1 MTSDS
6 SHWSAAHRRSIL
18 FLLAVFAIAGGIST
32 FSLPVALF
40 PHVDFPRIVVAL
52 DAGDRPADQMLIAIT
67 QPVEQTVR
75 AVRGVVAVRSMTTRG
90 SAELSVNFHWGADMA
105 GALQLVESAVSHALA
120 QLPKGTTFTVRRM
133 DPAVFPVAGYSL
145 TSTSNSLV
153 ALRDLAQYEL
163 VPLLSTIEGVGSVD
177 VQGGAKAEYRV
188 DVDPNRLAAYGLD
201 MTTVANALS
210 ASNVLGSAG
219 RIEDRY
225 KLYLML
231 SDTRFHDIDDIGG
244 TVIRSSTNGVVQ
256 VRDVARVYPATEPQ
270 WVKVNADGR
279 DAVLLQVYQQPGGN
293 TVDIVRNVKRVLD
306 DYRARLPA
314 DVTLSKWYD
323 QSELIV
329 ESGSSV
335 RDAILIGVVLASLV
349 IVVFLRSARMTLI
362 AVVTVPATLA
372 ITVLL
377 LFGLNM
383 SFNVMTL
390 GGMAA
395 AVGLIADD
403 SIVMVEHI
411 VRRLRELG
419 SAARR
424 AAMRLCGGR
433 RRNSH
438 DRSRDRRRRRS
449 SFLCRWPFS
458 AA

>member
-1 MTSDS
+1 MTPDS

-18 FLLAVFAIAGGIST
+18 FLLVVFAIAGGIST

-90 SAELSVNFHWGADMA
+90 SAELSVNFRWGADMA

-163 VPLLSTIEGVGSVD
+163 VPLLSTIDGVGSVD

-231 SDTRFHDIDDIGG
+231 SDTRFHNIDDIGG
-244 TVIRSSTNGVVQ
+244 TVIKQFDQRRRAG
-256 VRDVARVYPATEPQ
+256 ARRCTRVSGYRTTVGKGERRRPRRGAAAGLPT
-270 WVKVNADGR
+270 AGR
-279 DAVLLQVYQQPGGN
+279 QHGRHRAQRQA
-293 TVDIVRNVKRVLD
+293 
-306 DYRARLPA
+306 RARR
-314 DVTLSKWYD
+314 LS
-323 QSELIV
+323 
-329 ESGSSV
+329 G
-335 RDAILIGVVLASLV
+335 
-349 IVVFLRSARMTLI
+349 
-362 AVVTVPATLA
+362 
-372 ITVLL
+372 
-377 LFGLNM
+377 
-383 SFNVMTL
+383 
-390 GGMAA
+390 AA
-395 AVGLIADD
+395 A
-403 SIVMVEHI
+403 
-411 VRRLRELG
+411 
-419 SAARR
+419 
-424 AAMRLCGGR
+424 GR
-433 RRNSH
+433 RH
-438 DRSRDRRRRRS
+438 VEQMV
-449 SFLCRWPFS
+449 
-458 AA
+458 

>member
-1 MTSDS
+1 MTPDS

-90 SAELSVNFHWGADMA
+90 SAELSVNFRWGADMA

-163 VPLLSTIEGVGSVD
+163 VPLLSTIDGVGSVD

-210 ASNVLGSAG
+210 ASNVLGLGRPNRRPLQALSDVVRYALSRHRRHRRDGHQEFDQRRRAGARRCTRLSGYRTTVGEGERRRPRRGVAAGLPTAG
-219 RIEDRY
+219 RQ
-225 KLYLML
+225 
-231 SDTRFHDIDDIGG
+231 H
-244 TVIRSSTNGVVQ
+244 
-256 VRDVARVYPATEPQ
+256 
-270 WVKVNADGR
+270 GR
-279 DAVLLQVYQQPGGN
+279 HRAQRQA
-293 TVDIVRNVKRVLD
+293 
-306 DYRARLPA
+306 RARR
-314 DVTLSKWYD
+314 LS
-323 QSELIV
+323 
-329 ESGSSV
+329 G
-335 RDAILIGVVLASLV
+335 
-349 IVVFLRSARMTLI
+349 
-362 AVVTVPATLA
+362 
-372 ITVLL
+372 
-377 LFGLNM
+377 
-383 SFNVMTL
+383 
-390 GGMAA
+390 AA
-395 AVGLIADD
+395 A
-403 SIVMVEHI
+403 
-411 VRRLRELG
+411 
-419 SAARR
+419 
-424 AAMRLCGGR
+424 GR
-433 RRNSH
+433 RH
-438 DRSRDRRRRRS
+438 VEQMV
-449 SFLCRWPFS
+449 
-458 AA
+458 